1 MKYSEL
7 HKKLRG
13 IGCIVT
19 GKQRAGHPEWFSPI
33 TGKLFVTSNHL
44 SHEVANGTLK
54 MYKKRFRIRISNNEK
69 S

>member
-1 MKYSEL
+1 M
-7 HKKLRG
+7 RG

-54 MYKKRFRIRISNNEK
+54 SIKRDSGLE
-69 S
+69 

>member
-1 MKYSEL
+1 MKFRTPQKIEENRVY
-7 HKKLRG
+7 
-13 IGCIVT
+13 VT

-54 MYKKRFRIRISNNEK
+54 SI
-69 S
+69 